1 MFSHR
6 ASVSS
11 ALQSFRL
18 DGRMLC
24 YNSFVPKLYNW
35 CLSLGF
41 TPGRIMPS
49 RAFCSDES
57 QGFPII
63 LIAKHFGAF
72 PFNHGRVGGIVSIDR
87 HGPHADHGKDLLLLQ
102 ASHVGYDPDSGEFG
116 AYRRLHS
123 GNEHMSC
130 SCGKI
135 GRIIEA
141 YATEY
146 AYARENI
153 RLLRHEGQLAVLIDY
168 KLIESPR
175 SEGLFLVFEGMVQD
189 AMDAQLPAP
198 LSTRSTGQIFVA
210 SQKLISRIGAE
221 TWPQQG
227 SDAIGKHLAA
237 EDFYF
242 THKTDSLD
250 ALHDQL
256 ERNLLAPMPWILTS
270 PHPLLTAACANTLV
284 EFDRTYRSLVQ
295 APAMQGKN
303 LLFVA
308 GVNID
313 ISPRPDEQFP
323 LTKFVPWA
331 AFLQREDG
339 TREIL
344 EQDELLERLGA
355 ASSINSAQINLE
367 QAIDTMANKREICVR
382 L

>member
-6 ASVSS
+6 ASIAS
-11 ALQSFRL
+11 ALDSFRL
-18 DGRMLC
+18 DDRMIC

-41 TPGRIMPS
+41 SQGKIMPS

-63 LIAKHFGAF
+63 LLTKHFGAF

-87 HGPHADHGKDLLLLQ
+87 HAPHADHGKDLLLLQ
-102 ASHVGYDPDSGEFG
+102 ASHVGYDPESGEFG
-116 AYRRLHS
+116 VYRRLYS
-123 GNEHMSC
+123 DSEHLSC

-135 GRIIEA
+135 GRITEW
-141 YATEY
+141 YETEY
-146 AYARENI
+146 AYARENV
-153 RLLRHEGQLAVLIDY
+153 RLLRHEGQPAVLVDY
-168 KLIESPR
+168 QLIASPR
-175 SEGLFLVFEGMVQD
+175 SQGLFLIFENLVHD
-189 AMDAQLPAP
+189 AVNETLPPP
-198 LSTRSTGQIFVA
+198 LSTRSTGHIFAASSQLVA
-210 SQKLISRIGAE
+210 RLGIDA
-221 TWPQQG
+221 WPEHG
-227 SDAIGKHLAA
+227 SAAIGKNLAA

-242 THKTDSLD
+242 RHKGGYLD
-250 ALHDQL
+250 PLQDQL
-256 ERNLLAPMPWILTS
+256 EHNLIEPMPWILTS
-270 PHPLLTAACANTLV
+270 KHPMLTAACANTLS

-295 APAMQGKN
+295 SSAMNGRN

-313 ISPRPDEQFP
+313 ISPDKGDEFP

-331 AFLQREDG
+331 AYLQHADG
-339 TREIL
+339 RREIL

-355 ASSINSAQINLE
+355 VCGINPSQIDLERSIQIMAS
-367 QAIDTMANKREICVR
+367 KREVQVH

>member
-6 ASVSS
+6 ASISS

-18 DGRMLC
+18 DGHMLC
-24 YNSFVPKLYNW
+24 YNNFVPKLYNW

-41 TPGRIMPS
+41 TPGKIMPS

-102 ASHVGYDPDSGEFG
+102 ASHVGYNPENGEFG
-116 AYRRLHS
+116 LYRRLFS
-123 GNEHMSC
+123 EHEYSSC

-135 GRIIEA
+135 GRILEW
-141 YATEY
+141 YTTEY
-146 AYARENI
+146 AYACENI
-153 RLLRHEGQLAVLIDY
+153 RLLRHNGQPALLIDY
-168 KLIESPR
+168 QLIVTPR
-175 SEGLFLVFEGMVQD
+175 KQGLFLIFEHLVNGAID
-189 AMDAQLPAP
+189 EKLPSP
-198 LSTRSTGQIFVA
+198 LSTRSTGHIFPA
-210 SQKLISRIGAE
+210 SRLLITRVGEDA
-221 TWPQQG
+221 WPQEG
-227 SDAIGKHLAA
+227 TVAIGKHLSAD
-237 EDFYF
+237 DFYF
-242 THKTDSLD
+242 QHQGGHLDSLQ
-250 ALHDQL
+250 DQL
-256 ERNLLAPMPWILTS
+256 EHNMLAPMPWILTS

-295 APAMQGKN
+295 DPAMNGRN
-303 LLFVA
+303 LLFLA

-313 ISPRPDEQFP
+313 ISPSPGEHFP
-323 LTKFVPWA
+323 LTKFAPWA
-331 AFLQREDG
+331 AYLQRTDG

-344 EQDELLERLGA
+344 EQDELLERLGV
-355 ASSINSAQINLE
+355 ASGANPAQINLE
-367 QAIDTMANKREICVR
+367 QAIDTMASKREVCIR

>member
-18 DGRMLC
+18 DARMLC

-41 TPGRIMPS
+41 SPGKIMPS

-63 LIAKHFGAF
+63 LLAKHFGAF

-87 HGPHADHGKDLLLLQ
+87 HAPYADHGKDLLLLQ
-102 ASHVGYDPDSGEFG
+102 ASHVGYDPDSGKFG
-116 AYRRLHS
+116 VYRRLYAE
-123 GNEHMSC
+123 NQHMSC

-135 GRIIEA
+135 GRIIEG

-153 RLLRHEGQLAVLIDY
+153 RLLRHEAQLAVLLDN
-168 KLIESPR
+168 KLIANSR
-175 SEGLFLVFEGMVQD
+175 TGGLNLVFEGIVQG
-189 AMDAQLPAP
+189 AVGPQLPTP
-198 LSTRSTGQIFVA
+198 LSPRSTGQIFAA
-210 SQKLISRIGAE
+210 SKNLIARIGE
-221 TWPQQG
+221 ESWPQRG

-242 THKTDSLD
+242 RREGGNPE
-250 ALHDQL
+250 DQL
-256 ERNLLAPMPWILTS
+256 ENNLLAPMPWILTS
-270 PHPLLTAACANTLV
+270 VHPLLAAACANTMS

-295 APAMQGKN
+295 APAMNGRN
-303 LLFVA
+303 LLFVS
-308 GVNID
+308 GLNID
-313 ISPRPDEQFP
+313 ISPSHGEEFP

-331 AFLQREDG
+331 AYLQRADG
-339 TREIL
+339 SREIL
-344 EQDELLERLGA
+344 EQDELVERLGA
-355 ASSINSAQINLE
+355 ASGNNASQIDLE
-367 QAIDTMANKREICVR
+367 RAITTMAAKREIEVR

>member
-24 YNSFVPKLYNW
+24 YNKFVPKLYNW

-41 TPGRIMPS
+41 TPGKIMPS

-63 LIAKHFGAF
+63 LLAKHFGAF

-87 HGPHADHGKDLLLLQ
+87 HAPYADHGKDLLLLQ
-102 ASHVGYDPDSGEFG
+102 ASHVGYDPDNGEFG
-116 AYRRLHS
+116 TYRRLYS
-123 GNEHMSC
+123 EDEHRGC

-135 GRIIEA
+135 GRIIEW

-146 AYARENI
+146 AYACENI
-153 RLLRHEGQLAVLIDY
+153 RLLRHEGQPALLIDY
-168 KLIESPR
+168 QLIGKARRMGLSLIFEKL
-175 SEGLFLVFEGMVQD
+175 VQG
-189 AMDAQLPAP
+189 AEEETLPSP
-198 LSTRSTGQIFVA
+198 LSTRSTGQIFPA
-210 SQKLISRIGAE
+210 SPQLIARIGESA
-221 TWPQQG
+221 WPQTD
-227 SDAIGKHLAA
+227 SLEIGKHLIA

-242 THKTDSLD
+242 QQHDY
-250 ALHDQL
+250 HPQDQL
-256 ERNLLAPMPWILTS
+256 EQNLHAPMPWILTS
-270 PHPLLTAACANTLV
+270 PHPLLTAACANTQV

-295 APAMQGKN
+295 APAMQRKN

-313 ISPRPDEQFP
+313 ISPSQGEHFP

-344 EQDELLERLGA
+344 EQDELLERLGVA
-355 ASSINSAQINLE
+355 ASTNPAQINLE
-367 QAIDTMANKREICVR
+367 QAIDTMASKREVCILV
-382 L
+382 

>member
-24 YNSFVPKLYNW
+24 YNNFVPKLYNW

-41 TPGRIMPS
+41 TPGKIMPS

-63 LIAKHFGAF
+63 LLAKHFGAF
-72 PFNHGRVGGIVSIDR
+72 PFNHGRVGGIVSVDR
-87 HGPHADHGKDLLLLQ
+87 HAPYADHGKDLLLLQ
-102 ASHVGYDPDSGEFG
+102 ASHVGYDPDNGEFG
-116 AYRRLHS
+116 TYRRLYA
-123 GNEHMSC
+123 EHEHRGC

-135 GRIIEA
+135 GRIIEW

-146 AYARENI
+146 AYACENI
-153 RLLRHEGQLAVLIDY
+153 RLLRDDGKPALLIDY
-168 KLIESPR
+168 QLLGNARRQGLSLI
-175 SEGLFLVFEGMVQD
+175 FENLIQGALD
-189 AMDAQLPAP
+189 ETLPSP
-198 LSTRSTGQIFVA
+198 LSTRSTGQIFAA
-210 SQKLISRIGAE
+210 SPRLIARVGEDI
-221 TWPQQG
+221 WPSAG
-227 SDAIGKHLAA
+227 SVAIGSKLAA

-242 THKTDSLD
+242 QREDGELE
-250 ALHDQL
+250 DQL
-256 ERNLLAPMPWILTS
+256 SHNLHAPMPWILTS

-295 APAMQGKN
+295 STAMQRRN
-303 LLFVA
+303 LLFIA

-313 ISPRPDEQFP
+313 ISPNPGEHFP

-331 AFLQREDG
+331 AFLQHEDG

-344 EQDELLERLGA
+344 EQDELLERLGG
-355 ASSINSAQINLE
+355 ASAVNADQINLE
-367 QAIDTMANKREICVR
+367 QAIDTMSSKREVCIRV
-382 L
+382 

>member
-6 ASVSS
+6 ASIAS
-11 ALQSFRL
+11 ALDSFRL

-41 TPGRIMPS
+41 SQGKIMPS

-63 LIAKHFGAF
+63 LITKHFGAF

-102 ASHVGYDPDSGEFG
+102 ASHVGYNPESGEFG
-116 AYRRLHS
+116 VYRRLYS
-123 GNEHMSC
+123 DSEHLSC

-135 GRIIEA
+135 GRITQWYE
-141 YATEY
+141 TEY

-153 RLLRHEGQLAVLIDY
+153 RLLRHEGQLAVLVDY
-168 KLIESPR
+168 QLIASPR
-175 SEGLFLVFEGMVQD
+175 SQGLFLIFENLVQD
-189 AMDAQLPAP
+189 AVGEELPPP
-198 LSTRSTGQIFVA
+198 LSTRSTGHIFAASGHLVA
-210 SQKLISRIGAE
+210 RLGID
-221 TWPQQG
+221 TWPEHG
-227 SDAIGKHLAA
+227 SVAIGKHLAA

-242 THKTDSLD
+242 RHKGGYLD
-250 ALHDQL
+250 PLQDQL
-256 ERNLLAPMPWILTS
+256 EHNLIEPMPWILTS
-270 PHPLLTAACANTLV
+270 KHPMLTAACANTLS

-295 APAMQGKN
+295 SSAMNGRN
-303 LLFVA
+303 LLFVS

-313 ISPRPDEQFP
+313 ISPEHGEEFP
-323 LTKFVPWA
+323 LTKFIPWA
-331 AFLQREDG
+331 AYIQHADG
-339 TREIL
+339 RREIL

-355 ASSINSAQINLE
+355 VCGVNPSQLDLERAIRIMAS
-367 QAIDTMANKREICVR
+367 KREVEVR

>member
-6 ASVSS
+6 ASVPS
-11 ALQSFRL
+11 ALQGFRL
-18 DGRMLC
+18 EDRMLC
-24 YNSFVPKLYNW
+24 YSSFVPKLYNW

-41 TPGRIMPS
+41 SPGKIMPS

-63 LIAKHFGAF
+63 LLAKHFGAF
-72 PFNHGRVGGIVSIDR
+72 PFNHGRVGGIVSVDR
-87 HGPHADHGKDLLLLQ
+87 HAPYADHGKDLLLLQ
-102 ASHVGYDPDSGEFG
+102 ASHVGYDPASDKFG
-116 AYRRLHS
+116 VYRRLYAE
-123 GNEHMSC
+123 NEHMSC

-135 GRIIEA
+135 GRIIEG

-146 AYARENI
+146 AYACENI
-153 RLLRHEGQLAVLIDY
+153 RLLRHENQLAVLIDHQ
-168 KLIESPR
+168 LIASPR
-175 SEGLFLVFEGMVQD
+175 SRGLSLIFENLVQHAVGE
-189 AMDAQLPAP
+189 QLPPP
-198 LSTRSTGQIFVA
+198 LSTRSTGQIFAA
-210 SQKLISRIGAE
+210 SSQLIARLGAA
-221 TWPQQG
+221 TWPQHG
-227 SDAIGKHLAA
+227 SEAIGTHLVA

-242 THKTDSLD
+242 QHEDGHLQ
-250 ALHDQL
+250 DQL
-256 ERNLLAPMPWILTS
+256 AHNLHAPMPWILTS

-295 APAMQGKN
+295 APAMQQKN
-303 LLFVA
+303 LLFVS

-313 ISPRPDEQFP
+313 ISPSPGEHFP

-344 EQDELLERLGA
+344 EQDELFERLGA
-355 ASSINSAQINLE
+355 ASSANPDQINLE
-367 QAIDTMANKREICVR
+367 QAIDSMASKREIEIQ